1 MFDAIVLAG
10 GAARRLGGAD
20 KPGLLVGGSTL
31 LDRVLA
37 AVAGAAT
44 VVVAGP
50 RRETGR
56 PVTWV
61 REDPPGAGPVAGIA
75 AAMDR
80 VRADVVL
87 VLAADLPGIG
97 PAVPALLRALG
108 HSPAAGVACL
118 VESSGQVNYLAAAW
132 RTSALRAALESTAA
146 ADGASVRALVAA
158 SEMIEVPDLHGWGYD
173 CDTWDELA
181 GARERAERLGS
192 AQ

>member
-31 LDRVLA
+31 LDRVLD

-44 VVVAGP
+44 TVVAGP
-50 RRETGR
+50 RRATGR

-75 AAMDR
+75 AAIGL
-80 VRADVVL
+80 VRADATL
-87 VLAADLPGIG
+87 VLATDLPGIG
-97 PAVPALLRALG
+97 PAVPVLLSALRD
-108 HSPAAGVACL
+108 SPTAGVACL
-118 VESSGQVNYLAAAW
+118 VEPSGRVNYLAAAW
-132 RTSALRAALESTAA
+132 RTTALRAALEATAVP
-146 ADGASVRALVAA
+146 DGAPVRALVAA
-158 SEMIEVPDLHGWGYD
+158 SEMIEVPDPQGWGYD

-181 GARERAERLGS
+181 GARERAER
-192 AQ
+192 

>member
-20 KPGLLVGGSTL
+20 KPGLIVGGSTL
-31 LDRVLA
+31 LDRVLD

-44 VVVAGP
+44 IVVAGP
-50 RRETGR
+50 PRATGR

-75 AAMDR
+75 AAIDL
-80 VRADVVL
+80 VRSDVTL

-97 PAVPALLRALG
+97 PAVPVLLSALSG
-108 HSPAAGVACL
+108 SSAAGVACL
-118 VESSGQVNYLAAAW
+118 VEGSGQVNYLAAAW
-132 RTSALRAALESTAA
+132 RTAALRAAVEATGGTG
-146 ADGASVRALVAA
+146 GAPVRALVGA
-158 SEMIEVPDLHGWGYD
+158 SEMIAVPDQQGWGYD

-181 GARERAERLGS
+181 GARERAER
-192 AQ
+192 